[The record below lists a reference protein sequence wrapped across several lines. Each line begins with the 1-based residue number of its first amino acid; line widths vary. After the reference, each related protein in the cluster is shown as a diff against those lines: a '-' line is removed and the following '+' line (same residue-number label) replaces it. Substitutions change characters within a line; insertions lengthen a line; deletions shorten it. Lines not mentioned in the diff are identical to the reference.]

1 MILFSIFHLLSILS
15 YLSLNV
21 QQLQRRQQPIV
32 LSAEEFLDNDEEQ
45 PPPRSP
51 RTSTT
56 KRYGNI
62 NTSVART
69 DKHFKRHPTRDSS
82 ECEEEDDPFGI
93 SSEDDDDDE
102 AEMDLQPEEAANN
115 NEGREGF
122 FDSNGAPLSPI
133 RNAREDPFG
142 PPSED
147 EEEWC
152 LMHPEDGD
160 PYWLN
165 LDTEEVTY
173 EHPYKDILS
182 CK

>member
-1 MILFSIFHLLSILS
+1 M
-15 YLSLNV
+15 
-21 QQLQRRQQPIV
+21 
-32 LSAEEFLDNDEEQ
+32 DNDEEQ

-93 SSEDDDDDE
+93 SSEDDDNDE

-133 RNAREDPFG
+133 RNAREDPFEI
-142 PPSED
+142 STKSTI
-147 EEEWC
+147 
-152 LMHPEDGD
+152 
-160 PYWLN
+160 LN
-165 LDTEEVTY
+165 LFNLEF
-173 EHPYKDILS
+173 
-182 CK
+182 